1 MTLILVRHGESEW
14 NRAQKENDLL
24 RMARTCDH
32 PLNATGIRQALALA
46 AVLRQ
51 QQQQQQQRS
60 NVHQQDD
67 AEPPPRRGA
76 RAGDGDD
83 GGSGEGDGATS
94 SVGGA
99 RPRGAG
105 RRQPPTLTLP
115 EAEAQMRGARQLY
128 SSPSTR
134 ALQTAMVGLATLGSP
149 SLPLPPVVLLTS
161 AREVKDSVLG
171 MDNVGI
177 EVGEAVRA
185 RAVEEAVRRGLVTTA
200 FQRLQQPSGLS
211 IQRLGIHLRHR
222 TRAHT
227 RTHTQR
233 PMMISCR
240 YVPAVNTCITREL
253 RHPGRHRNAA
263 GSPPPRAGAAGR
275 AGRACRL
282 E

>member
-46 AVLRQ
+46 AVLRQQQ

-200 FQRLQQPSGLS
+200 FQRLCAPVGAFHTTARDSLAPS
-211 IQRLGIHLRHR
+211 HAR
-222 TRAHT
+222 THAHAHT
-227 RTHTQR
+227 ATNDD
-233 PMMISCR
+233 I
-240 YVPAVNTCITREL
+240 VPVCPCCQ
-253 RHPGRHRNAA
+253 HMYY
-263 GSPPPRAGAAGR
+263 
-275 AGRACRL
+275 
-282 E
+282 